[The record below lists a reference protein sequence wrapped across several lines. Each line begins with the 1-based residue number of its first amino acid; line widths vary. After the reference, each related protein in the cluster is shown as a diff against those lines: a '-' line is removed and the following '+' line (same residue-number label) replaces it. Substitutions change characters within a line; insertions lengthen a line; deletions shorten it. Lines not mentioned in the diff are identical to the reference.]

1 MPTNPNLQLINS
13 VLSIPYFSIMLTPAD
28 TSSAVLDSCDLSK
41 FWVLQTRVKHL
52 EALTV
57 SLVGVVP
64 SIGCIEAVHRT
75 SQFWEGRDLGHATN
89 C

>member
-1 MPTNPNLQLINS
+1 MYILIVIRAYKSQL
-13 VLSIPYFSIMLTPAD
+13 
-28 TSSAVLDSCDLSK
+28 AVLDSCDLSK